1 MKKLLSTLLLSVAT
15 VIVAGAQN
23 DYFFGKGEKFNPNI
37 PTPKEFFG
45 FEPGDALVRYDKV
58 VEYFKLLAEKS
69 DRATF
74 EVIGHSHENRDYVIL
89 TISSPE
95 NIRNLE
101 NIRQEHLKLVDPN
114 QSVSNYADQKVIVQL
129 GYNVHG
135 GEHAGTDAAVITAYY
150 FVASEN
156 PDNVKRLNEAV
167 VFIEPALNP
176 DGRERATTFFNEFH
190 SVATVTDPADIEHS
204 GGFVPH
210 RGNHFYADLN
220 RDWFS
225 LVHPESNARIDFYHK
240 WYPNI
245 YLDYHEMGSESNYY
259 FEPSPERSTW
269 NYTVPEATY
278 DKLNPLL
285 AKYFGEALDEFG
297 ALYFTRENFDNISP
311 IYGSTYPDFQG
322 GVGTTLEVGSSRG
335 VAVETSV
342 GVRRFAFNIKENLR
356 TGIAA
361 VKAGVEEKETFLKHQ
376 KDFFKTGVS
385 NGAKAADKYVV
396 FGSEK
401 DKGITRL
408 FLNNLLSHHVDVYE
422 LPQDATYG
430 GKQYKKGSAY
440 VVPFAQAQYRIAN
453 AAFDEHTEF
462 VDSIFMDITA
472 WSTAHGYGVPFS
484 KVKAASLGNKV
495 TKKLAVEP
503 GKIDRQSRYA
513 YILEYTDFLAP
524 RTLYALLNRGVL
536 VKTAFKPF
544 AVETTQGR
552 KEFNRGSLVIPV
564 QYQQL
569 TETELYKAIEASIA
583 ETGINVYGVETGA
596 YVGGIN
602 LGSDNIIRVN
612 KPEVATIVGDGINW
626 TSVGEVW
633 YLLGNRFDIPLT
645 KIQASS
651 AARADLSRYTSIVLV
666 DGSYNNLSQAFVDNL
681 KAWVRAGGSLVAI
694 KSAARWAIENGIVE
708 NYAELKKHGDKT
720 EHNDKAKLELPRYDY
735 VTQREHIGPS
745 RIGGAI
751 FKADLDITNP
761 LAFGFESREFYAVKT
776 GNYILPRP
784 NNSYA
789 TVLQFTKKPLLSG
802 FVTKENQKLLENAPH
817 ITFGNAG
824 RGTVVLFSESP
835 TFRGYWLSTSRILTN
850 AIFYGNKVSVYG
862 RYRP

>member
-1 MKKLLSTLLLSVAT
+1 
-15 VIVAGAQN
+15 
-23 DYFFGKGEKFNPNI
+23 
-37 PTPKEFFG
+37 
-45 FEPGDALVRYDKV
+45 
-58 VEYFKLLAEKS
+58 
-69 DRATF
+69 
-74 EVIGHSHENRDYVIL
+74 
-89 TISSPE
+89 
-95 NIRNLE
+95 
-101 NIRQEHLKLVDPN
+101 
-114 QSVSNYADQKVIVQL
+114 
-129 GYNVHG
+129 
-135 GEHAGTDAAVITAYY
+135 
-150 FVASEN
+150 
-156 PDNVKRLNEAV
+156 
-167 VFIEPALNP
+167 
-176 DGRERATTFFNEFH
+176 
-190 SVATVTDPADIEHS
+190 
-204 GGFVPH
+204 
-210 RGNHFYADLN
+210 
-220 RDWFS
+220 
-225 LVHPESNARIDFYHK
+225 
-240 WYPNI
+240 
-245 YLDYHEMGSESNYY
+245 
-259 FEPSPERSTW
+259 
-269 NYTVPEATY
+269 
-278 DKLNPLL
+278 
-285 AKYFGEALDEFG
+285 
-297 ALYFTRENFDNISP
+297 
-311 IYGSTYPDFQG
+311 
-322 GVGTTLEVGSSRG
+322 
-335 VAVETSV
+335 
-342 GVRRFAFNIKENLR
+342 
-356 TGIAA
+356 
-361 VKAGVEEKETFLKHQ
+361 
-376 KDFFKTGVS
+376 
-385 NGAKAADKYVV
+385 
-396 FGSEK
+396 
-401 DKGITRL
+401 
-408 FLNNLLSHHVDVYE
+408 
-422 LPQDATYG
+422 
-430 GKQYKKGSAY
+430 
-440 VVPFAQAQYRIAN
+440 VPFSQAQYRIAN

-495 TKKLAVEP
+495 TEKLAVEP

-564 QYQQL
+564 QYQTL
-569 TETELYKAIEASIA
+569 SETELYKAIETSIA

-596 YVGGIN
+596 YVEGIN

-626 TSVGEVW
+626 TSVGEIW
-633 YLLGNRFDIPLT
+633 YLLSNRFDIPLT
-645 KIQASS
+645 KIPANS
-651 AARADLSRYTSIVLV
+651 AARADLSRYTSIVLA
-666 DGSYNNLSQAFVDNL
+666 DGSYNNLSQTFVDNL

-708 NYAELKKHGDKT
+708 NYAESKERGNKA
-720 EHNDKAKLELPRYDY
+720 ERNDIAKQELPRYDY

-817 ITFGNAG
+817 ITFGNTG
-824 RGTVVLFSESP
+824 RGTVVLFNESP

-850 AIFYGNKVSVYG
+850 AIFYGNKVSIYG